1 MNRDGI
7 LRSVR
12 LINERIRQRSL
23 RNKYEYKPYY
33 QIVKRIED
41 VEEPFPE

>member
-12 LINERIRQRSL
+12 LINERVRQWPL
-23 RNKYEYKPYY
+23 RHKYEYKPYY
-33 QIVKRIED
+33 QIVERVED